1 MGLLQACCHDPGGP
15 GISAVVGIQMPAG
28 EEDAVGGGSRS
39 GSQSRRQLFANAV
52 IARVKTPECR
62 LLARRGG
69 SRDHDGM
76 AAFGAKRTCMGVWLR
91 LPRSRMTPSRT
102 SPVTCQDACE
112 ATRVRLPK
120 YESSPLRCL
129 S

>member
-28 EEDAVGGGSRS
+28 EEDAVGG
-39 GSQSRRQLFANAV
+39 RRRAEVSPA
-52 IARVKTPECR
+52 VKTAECR

-69 SRDHDGM
+69 SRDHDRM

-91 LPRSRMTPSRT
+91 LPRSRMTPISDIAHLTRCARGHSR
-102 SPVTCQDACE
+102 P
-112 ATRVRLPK
+112 
-120 YESSPLRCL
+120 SSKV
-129 S
+129 